1 MVTIGE
7 VIHLKCIGRID
18 AGLKMGG
25 LRWCRAEVAVLGSL
39 AVWQE
44 EPTKRLARNAYY
56 FDDVAKT

>member
-1 MVTIGE
+1 MLISLFNGHFSEFPPTE
-7 VIHLKCIGRID
+7 VETFV
-18 AGLKMGG
+18 G
-25 LRWCRAEVAVLGSL
+25 LRNK